1 MFCFSVRSGSKQLA
15 TIINFLLS
23 IAATFAFG
31 FIASQYAFPS
41 LATVCNTDVCMTTV
55 FLNYFSLFLANYSY
69 FQLLPSLVCLPGMVF
84 RLILFTLTLFQI
96 CLLKYTTQ
104 RVTPPPPFPTLWE
117 VKCGVFN
124 FWLQFWSQ
132 CTIQSHSPV
141 SHYASLLRTICCVIS
156 ARSQRAHV

>member
-31 FIASQYAFPS
+31 FIASQYAFPT

-55 FLNYFSLFLANYSY
+55 FLNYFSLILTNYSY
-69 FQLLPSLVCLPGMVF
+69 FQLLLSLVCLPGMVF
-84 RLILFTLTLFQI
+84 RLILFTLTLFQF

-104 RVTPPPPFPTLWE
+104 RVTPPPAPSDIMRSEVRCLQTLITILITMHYSKSFPCIALHILTA
-117 VKCGVFN
+117 
-124 FWLQFWSQ
+124 
-132 CTIQSHSPV
+132 HD
-141 SHYASLLRTICCVIS
+141 LLR
-156 ARSQRAHV
+156 H